1 MIPLPPDF
9 KEFLQALNR
18 SEVKYLLT
26 GGYAVAYHGYPR
38 TTADLDVWI
47 QVDPGNARRVMA
59 ALEQFGLGRAGASP
73 ELFLKPRQV
82 IRMGVAPLR
91 IEILTG
97 VSGLEF
103 ETGFARRCREMLDGW
118 SLASST
124 AKICWPTSVAPAG
137 PRTSPT
143 WNNWRGQPPVEPN
156 LNFAPRSANAE

>member
-1 MIPLPPDF
+1 MISLPPDF

-18 SEVKYLLT
+18 SKVKYLLM

-103 ETGFARRCREMLDGW
+103 ETGFARRCREMLDGVEL
-118 SLASST
+118 SIIHREYLLANQRCAGR
-124 AKICWPTSVAPAG
+124 AKDLADVEQLEGPAAG
-137 PRTSPT
+137 R
-143 WNNWRGQPPVEPN
+143 
-156 LNFAPRSANAE
+156 A